1 MANSTRSGFQV
12 RDVSVDPPLLLAP
25 MEDVT
30 NLPFRIIAKR
40 IAKPGLM
47 FTEFVSAMAI
57 HYGAQKTL
65 RKMRIHPDERPLGIQ
80 IFGAE
85 PDVMAETARIAE
97 EMGADIVDINM
108 GCWVPKVCKTGSG
121 AALLKDP
128 DNAEKIVA
136 SVVKAVKVPV
146 TVKVRAGWD
155 YSLFAAPELARRFQ
169 DVGAQMITLHARF
182 AKQGFEGEADWRLI
196 QSMRESV
203 QVPLIG
209 NGDVKTGDD
218 AQRMLRETGCDGV
231 MVGRSAISNPWA
243 LRDIQ
248 LGMRGIPPGPVPTL
262 AERIDVAMEHLRLM
276 VACEAE
282 ADDFESAL
290 SQQNFKDAELR
301 ACRGLRG
308 QIPLYIKG
316 EIGASVIRDRL
327 TRCSTIGEYE
337 AVLARR
343 GSPSARSSCDSRWS
357 IGSHN
362 APGPSAI
369 GGDRCFSPRRRAC

>member
-337 AVLARR
+337 AVLFEFQATTHERM
-343 GSPSARSSCDSRWS
+343 AVL
-357 IGSHN
+357 
-362 APGPSAI
+362 A
-369 GGDRCFSPRRRAC
+369 